1 MTDTLLDFSRT
12 DELRLH
18 GQVTAEIQPAAQA
31 LGMELLVAGAFARDL
46 HLLHRFGIDTRR
58 RTEDIDFAL
67 MVPDWYAFAELR
79 HRLTR
84 SGAFREDGKTQH
96 RLRHACGLPVDLVPY
111 GGVET
116 SARTIQWPPSG
127 DMVMEVFG
135 FREAMASADV
145 VALPGVDRCSVVSL
159 SALALLKLVCWQDRH
174 YREPKKDAHDLHLI
188 LENYLAA
195 GNEPRLWDE
204 FCAWTQED
212 DFSYELAGA
221 RMLGHDV
228 RQLLTPESTG
238 RVSKVLE
245 EQSSTGYP
253 GRLPLEMR
261 PHAPDSA
268 RGLLLGMLRG
278 LAGW

>member
-1 MTDTLLDFSRT
+1 MTVTLLDFSRT
-12 DELRLH
+12 DELCLQ
-18 GQVTAEIQPAAQA
+18 GQVTAEVQTAAEE
-31 LGMELLVAGAFARDL
+31 LGIGLLVAGAFARDL
-46 HLLHRFGIDTRR
+46 HLFYRFGIETRR

-67 MVPDWYAFAELR
+67 TVPDWSAFAELR
-79 HRLTR
+79 RRLTR
-84 SGAFREDGKTQH
+84 SGAFREDGKAQH
-96 RLRHACGLPVDLVPY
+96 RLRHVGGLPVDLVPY

-116 SARTIQWPPSG
+116 AARTIQWPPSG

-145 VALPGVDRCSVVSL
+145 VALPGVDRCRVVSL
-159 SALALLKLVCWQDRH
+159 PALALLKLVCWQDRH

-204 FCAWTQED
+204 FGAWTQED
-212 DFSYELAGA
+212 DFSYELAGP
-221 RMLGHDV
+221 RMLGYDV
-228 RQLLTPESTG
+228 RQLLTQDSIG

-245 EQSSTGYP
+245 EQSSTNHP
-253 GRLPLEMR
+253 GRLSSEMR

-268 RGLLLGMLRG
+268 RGLIGGMLRG
-278 LAGW
+278 FAQA